1 MIKDK
6 FKNIKL
12 LYVEDD
18 DSLRQNSLPYFL
30 RLFDKVYEASNVNE
44 AVQIISKVK
53 PLIVICDILL
63 GSSSGLDMIRSIR
76 RKNKDTQFIVL
87 SAYTKKEYLLDAI
100 DLGLVKYLSKPIKH
114 ETIFPL
120 LLQCKNNFN
129 LDSCEEKYLSETC
142 VYNINTSELKNK
154 NNIIKLTKNEK
165 DFLHL
170 LCERDSNIVTYEEI
184 QNEIWYSSI
193 MSDDAI
199 RSLVRNLRR
208 KLPKD
213 CIQNISKTG
222 YKVELL

>member
-18 DSLRQNSLPYFL
+18 DSLRKNSLPYFL
-30 RLFDKVYEASNVNE
+30 RLFDKVYESSNVNE
-44 AVQIISKVK
+44 AKEIISKVK
-53 PLIVICDILL
+53 PLIVICDICL
-63 GSSSGLDMIRSIR
+63 GENSGLDMIRSIR
-76 RKNKDTQFIVL
+76 KNNKDTQFIVL

-120 LLQCKNNFN
+120 LLQCVNNFKLN
-129 LDSCEEKYLSETC
+129 TFEKKYLSKTC
-142 VYNINTSELKNK
+142 IYNTKSGELKDSDK
-154 NNIIKLTKNEK
+154 LIKLTKNEK

-170 LCERDSNIVTYEEI
+170 LCEKESTPVTYEEI
-184 QNEIWYSSI
+184 EYVIWAESI

-213 CIQNISKTG
+213 CIKNISKIG